1 LVDGGECYDYR
12 NAEDLKVAVAVVIFV
27 EDFVAVV
34 TFVEDFVAVVIFV
47 EDFVAVLTVVDDSG
61 FVHFSVVDFVVVGA
75 AVSRVSIVADSE
87 LVILAMVEEP
97 SQWLVVCFDFAVR
110 SLDSTVTAKV
120 VMTAMLM

>member
-12 NAEDLKVAVAVVIFV
+12 NAEDLKVAVAVVI
-27 EDFVAVV
+27 
-34 TFVEDFVAVVIFV
+34 FVEDFVAVVIFV